1 VKGVSPVVS
10 NKNIEAGSI
19 NDSWERDSRI
29 DSLPIEQREVSQERA
44 RFADLCSYLAQKNV
58 DIPLE
63 ILDELG
69 RVRRL
74 DLRQRAVR
82 MKALNEELMRYL
94 SGLGLDSDKP
104 Q

>member
-1 VKGVSPVVS
+1 MVS
-10 NKNIEAGSI
+10 NKNIETGSI

-29 DSLPIEQREVSQERA
+29 ASLPKEQREVSQESA

-63 ILDELG
+63 MLDELS

-74 DLRQRAVR
+74 DLPQRAVR

-94 SGLGLDSDKP
+94 SGLGLDSDTP

>member
-1 VKGVSPVVS
+1 VVS
-10 NKNIEAGSI
+10 NKNIETGSI
-19 NDSWERDSRI
+19 NDSRERDSRI
-29 DSLPIEQREVSQERA
+29 DSLPKEQREVSQESA

-74 DLRQRAVR
+74 DLPQRALR
-82 MKALNEELMRYL
+82 MKALNEDLMRYL
-94 SGLGLDSDKP
+94 SGLALDSDTP

>member
-1 VKGVSPVVS
+1 MVS
-10 NKNIEAGSI
+10 NKNIETGSI
-19 NDSWERDSRI
+19 NDSRERDSRI
-29 DSLPIEQREVSQERA
+29 DSLPKEQREVSQESA

-74 DLRQRAVR
+74 DLPQRALR
-82 MKALNEELMRYL
+82 MKALNEDLMRYL
-94 SGLGLDSDKP
+94 SGLALDSDTP